1 MKCILL
7 SIFRDEV
14 LSPTTPAVLEEVRE
28 YLCLTH
34 AQFKFEVLYGN
45 RAHLTV
51 ENVGTREMHD
61 RLQDIA
67 RKVYHERMSK
77 RK

>member
-7 SIFRDEV
+7 SIFRDEA
-14 LSPTTPAVLEEVRE
+14 LSPTMIAALEETRE

-34 AQFKFEVLYGN
+34 AQFQFEVLYGN

-51 ENVGTREMHD
+51 ENVGSREMHD
-61 RLQDIA
+61 RLQDDA
-67 RKVYHERMSK
+67 RKYYHERLSM